1 MTSTLQ
7 VLRLVTAREL
17 RVRGRSKP
25 YLLSGAF
32 VLILITAVALLPAL
46 LADSTVSYRI
56 GVIGAQT
63 SPVVEVARTLAAQQL
78 DEDDTL
84 DFGITTFDD
93 EEEARASLAEG
104 GVELV
109 LLDDETILRQ
119 GAAGFS
125 GGSGAEQLLQQAA
138 AITDIEDRLQGSTVT
153 AADVAAELDATPL
166 QVRTVRDVGGAEAE
180 TSRNLIA
187 YGGMFLLYMAILSYG
202 QWTLMG
208 IAEEKSSR
216 VVEVLLATVK
226 PWQLLTGKI
235 LGIGALGL
243 AQFGLTVVWGLTLI
257 TLTDVVAVPVVP
269 VDSAL
274 TLMLWFV
281 LGFGLYSVVYATA
294 GSLVSRMEDAQSV
307 AFPVSMIAIVGFLV
321 SFQVLDDPSGTTA
334 RVTTFLPFM
343 APFVVPVRVAYQEI
357 SAVEHLAAVVVTVA
371 TIAVLV
377 RVAGRLY
384 AGSLLQFGGR
394 VRLRQ
399 AWRNATGS
407 GSR

>member
-1 MTSTLQ
+1 MTTLQ

-32 VLILITAVALLPAL
+32 VLILITGVALLPVL
-46 LADSTVSYRI
+46 IADSTVSYRI
-56 GVIGAQT
+56 GVIGDGAG
-63 SPVVEVARTLAAQQL
+63 PLVDVARTLAAQRL
-78 DEDDTL
+78 GEDETL
-84 DFGITTFDD
+84 DFGVTPFDD
-93 EEEARASLAEG
+93 EPQARTALADG
-104 GVELV
+104 DVELV
-109 LLDDETILRQ
+109 LLDDATILRQ

-138 AITDIEDRLQGSTVT
+138 AITDIESRLEGSAIT
-153 AADVAAELDATPL
+153 AADVVAELDANPL
-166 QVRTVRDVGGAEAE
+166 QVQTVRDVGGAEAE
-180 TSRNLIA
+180 NSRNLIA

-216 VVEVLLATVK
+216 VVEVLLATVR

-235 LGIGALGL
+235 LGIGMLGL
-243 AQFGLTVVWGLTLI
+243 AQFGLTVVWALTLI
-257 TLTDVVAVPVVP
+257 GLTDVVALPEVPL
-269 VDSAL
+269 DSAL

-321 SFQVLDDPSGTTA
+321 SFQVLDDPAGTTA

-357 SAVEHLAAVVVTVA
+357 SAVEHLASVAVTVVT
-371 TIAVLV
+371 IALLL

-394 VRLRQ
+394 IRLRQ
-399 AWRNATGS
+399 AWRNAAEAVG
-407 GSR
+407 R